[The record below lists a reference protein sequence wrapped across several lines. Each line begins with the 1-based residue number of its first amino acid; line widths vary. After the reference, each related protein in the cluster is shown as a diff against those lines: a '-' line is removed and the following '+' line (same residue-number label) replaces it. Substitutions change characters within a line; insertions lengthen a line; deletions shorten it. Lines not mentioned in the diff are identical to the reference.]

1 MSCGKLPTVK
11 GRLSIIISGCPRFYD
26 VRVLTDLPYRIANL
40 ISGVHAL
47 CFFIKATDHATKKPS
62 LLILVCICTHLSIDF
77 CFKTGPKFQIY
88 SRLNSYIPSNYIFR
102 KPCVIDLH
110 ASQSVDMM
118 NLCSYVLLRVV

>member
-1 MSCGKLPTVK
+1 M
-11 GRLSIIISGCPRFYD
+11 
-26 VRVLTDLPYRIANL
+26 
-40 ISGVHAL
+40 
-47 CFFIKATDHATKKPS
+47 FFHQATDHATKKPS

-88 SRLNSYIPSNYIFR
+88 SNLNSYIPSNYIFR

-118 NLCSYVLLRVV
+118 NFVFICAAESCVIEEAYKKPKSIQCGARKSLGFSNTLGYE